1 MKSFFVDVINHKF
14 IFTFTILA
22 TVITGVVVAQN
33 GMTLPDIAIVLGVG
47 FVCFAVW
54 RLLLTQS
61 SRTIKTVDDFRNAVS
76 NNKVP
81 TLVQFYSPYCVGCMA
96 AKPMVDQLE
105 KDYRSKLQVYRLS
118 IDEEPGASLMSE
130 LNVLFTPT
138 FILFDKLGNQ
148 ISGSVLMLDR
158 NRIVHDLEHS

>member
-22 TVITGVVVAQN
+22 TVTTGILAGRDGLSPFDVFVVIAVA
-33 GMTLPDIAIVLGVG
+33 LGCVG
-47 FVCFAVW
+47 LW

-61 SRTIKTVDDFRNAVS
+61 SKLVTTVDEFRSRVANGR
-76 NNKVP
+76 VP

-105 KDYRSKLQVYRLS
+105 KDYRSKLQVFRLS
-118 IDEEPGASLMSE
+118 IDEEPGASLMADY
-130 LNVLFTPT
+130 NVLFTPT
-138 FILFDKLGNQ
+138 FILFDKEGKRV
-148 ISGSVLMLDR
+148 SGSVLVLDR
-158 NRIVHDLEHS
+158 SRIVQDLEHV